1 MGSIL
6 ENKIRYEKALDIMN
20 DVAYITNDSL
30 GVEAMTVDGL
40 EGNEEDTTSLIISD
54 VVSFTTLNPLAKEA
68 FREALGY
75 ADAVNFF
82 TRNDDR
88 VRITMSFM
96 DTCEPKKVETEVVEF
111 KPKSKS
117 KQ

>member
-1 MGSIL
+1 MGFIL
-6 ENKIRYEKALDIMN
+6 ENKSRYKKALDIMN
-20 DVAYITNDSL
+20 DVAYIVNDSF
-30 GVEAMTVDGL
+30 GVEAMTVDGV

-54 VVSFTTLNPLAKEA
+54 VVSFTTLNPLAKAA
-68 FREALGY
+68 FQEALGF

-82 TRNDDR
+82 THNDDR

-111 KPKSKS
+111 KPKGK

>member
-6 ENKIRYEKALDIMN
+6 ENKIRYKKALDIMN

-40 EGNEEDTTSLIISD
+40 EGNEDDPTSLIISD
-54 VVSFTTLNPLAKEA
+54 VVSFTTLNPLAKKA
-68 FREALGY
+68 FQDALGY

-82 TRNDDR
+82 TRNDDV

-96 DTCEPKKVETEVVEF
+96 GTYEPKKIDTKVLEF
-111 KPKSKS
+111 KAKNQK
-117 KQ
+117 